1 MIQRNLDSIVIESND
16 SVLEEMSEKY
26 FRLYMIKMV
35 HEAKDEIKEQ
45 MQAMNDN
52 TNKLKEHLQ
61 EAKDHF
67 NKEIE
72 IHKKPNNKN
81 TNTNLKWIMTL
92 TDLPHQRRHKSD
104 K

>member
-1 MIQRNLDSIVIESND
+1 MIQTNLDSILIESND
-16 SVLEEMSEKY
+16 SMVEEMSEKA
-26 FRLYMIKMV
+26 FRLYMIKMIREV
-35 HEAKDEIKEQ
+35 KDEIREQ

-52 TNKLKEHLQ
+52 TNKQLKEQLQ

-72 IHKKPNNKN
+72 
-81 TNTNLKWIMTL
+81 NLKKKKW
-92 TDLPHQRRHKSD
+92 KSL